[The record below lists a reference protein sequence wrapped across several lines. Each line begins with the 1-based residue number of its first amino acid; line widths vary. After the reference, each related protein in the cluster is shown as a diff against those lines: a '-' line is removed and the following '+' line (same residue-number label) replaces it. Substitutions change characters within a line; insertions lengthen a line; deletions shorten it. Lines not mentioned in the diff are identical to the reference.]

1 MDKNEADELA
11 EMLIPVIASVSHPV
25 ALRLNAAVAEDR
37 EARIK
42 ALQTSSS
49 PTRKMR
55 NGSNSEH
62 PDNGAS

>member
-1 MDKNEADELA
+1 MTTKDADELA

-25 ALRLNAAVAEDR
+25 ALKLNAAVAEDR

-55 NGSNSEH
+55 NGNGVEH
-62 PDNGAS
+62 TEAV